1 MGFTQ
6 NQARKALKSTQN
18 NVEMAVGWLFE
29 NPTDP
34 GEEAP
39 VKGSSKGGEDDLIN
53 VVTSMGFTE
62 NQARKALRLSVS

>member
-1 MGFTQ
+1 
-6 NQARKALKSTQN
+6 
-18 NVEMAVGWLFE
+18 MAVGWLFE

-39 VKGSSKGGEDDLIN
+39 IKESSKGGEDDLIN